1 MKKIYDISVL
11 LDENFPIWPGDPA
24 FELTSIAEIGS
35 DSDAN
40 VSKLSMCVHT
50 GTHVDA
56 PMHFVND
63 GKSVEYLD
71 LDVLIGP
78 ALVIEVPESEC
89 SITSTFL
96 TALNFKKWPERILFK
111 TANAKFWHEEPLVFH
126 ENFVA
131 LEPEGARLLVEN
143 GVRLVGIDY
152 FSIASYW
159 DAVPTHKILLE
170 SGVIVLETINLNAV
184 EAGDYELICL
194 PLNLAG
200 SDGAPARCVLI
211 QE

>member
-1 MKKIYDISVL
+1 M
-11 LDENFPIWPGDPA
+11 
-24 FELTSIAEIGS
+24 
-35 DSDAN
+35 
-40 VSKLSMCVHT
+40 
-50 GTHVDA
+50 
-56 PMHFVND
+56 
-63 GKSVEYLD
+63 
-71 LDVLIGP
+71 
-78 ALVIEVPESEC
+78 
-89 SITSTFL
+89 
-96 TALNFKKWPERILFK
+96 FK
-111 TANAKFWHEEPLVFH
+111 TANAKFWKEEPLVFH
-126 ENFVA
+126 EDFMA
-131 LEPEGARLLVEN
+131 IEPEGARFLVEN